1 MTDYLKMIQLED
13 RIRAFATVGK
23 MIQRLDENERTY
35 MCQRAKSE
43 NSWFTDENIATAL
56 LGIQRYL
63 DEDKLRRWT
72 DGLPDQPSQRKKVG
86 VVMAG
91 NIPLVGF
98 HDFLSVVISGHQLLA
113 KLSSKD
119 SFLIKHIAGM
129 LTDIEPRFKEQ
140 IEFRD
145 KLNDAE
151 AMIATGS
158 DNSSRYFEYYFAK
171 MPHIIRRNRSSVGV
185 LDGTENTNDLE
196 ALGYDVFQYFGLG
209 CRNVSKLFVPADYEF
224 SPLLEAWQQFESIN
238 QYHKYNNNYDYNKSI
253 YLVNKEPHYDSG
265 FALLRKSEQLVSPI
279 SVVYYEKYDTP
290 EVLQDRLAQF
300 SDRIQCVVSRDA
312 WVDGS
317 LRFGKAQEPELW
329 DYADD
334 VNTLEFLKLLA

>member
-1 MTDYLKMIQLED
+1 MIQLED

-23 MIQRLDENERTY
+23 MIQRLDDNERAY
-35 MCQRAKSE
+35 MFQRAKSE
-43 NSWFTDENIATAL
+43 NSWFNDENIATAL
-56 LGIQRYL
+56 QGIQRYL

-72 DGLPDQPSQRKKVG
+72 EGLPDQPSQRKKVG

-98 HDFLSVVISGHQLLA
+98 HDFLSVLISGHQLLA

-119 SFLIKHIAGM
+119 SFLIKHLAGM
-129 LTDIEPRFKEQ
+129 LTDIEPRFQEQ
-140 IEFRD
+140 IAFRD

-171 MPHIIRRNRSSVGV
+171 MSHIIRRNRSSVGV
-185 LDGTENTNDLE
+185 LDGTEKTSDLK
-196 ALGYDVFQYFGLG
+196 ALGHDVFQYFGLG

-224 SPLLEAWQQFESIN
+224 SLLLEAWQQFESVS
-238 QYHKYNNNYDYNKSI
+238 QHHKYNNNYDYNKSI
-253 YLVNKEPHYDSG
+253 YLVNKEPHYDTG

-279 SVVYYEKYDTP
+279 SVVYYEKYDTSR
-290 EVLQDRLAQF
+290 VLHDRLAKY
-300 SDRIQCVVSRDA
+300 SDKIQCVVSRNA
-312 WVDGS
+312 WMDGS
-317 LRFGKAQEPELW
+317 LPFGKAQEPELW

-334 VNTLEFLKLLA
+334 VNTLEFLKQLT

>member
-13 RIRAFATVGK
+13 RVRAFATVGK
-23 MIQRLDENERTY
+23 MIRRLDDNERAY
-35 MCQRAKSE
+35 MFQQAKSE
-43 NSWFTDENIATAL
+43 NSWFTDKNIATAL
-56 LGIQRYL
+56 QGIQRYL
-63 DEDKLRRWT
+63 DEDKLRRWA

-98 HDFLSVVISGHQLLA
+98 HDFLSVLISGHQLLA
-113 KLSSKD
+113 KLSNKD

-129 LTDIEPRFKEQ
+129 LTDIEPWFKEQ

-145 KLNDAE
+145 KLNDAD
-151 AMIATGS
+151 AIIATGS

-185 LDGTENTNDLE
+185 LDGTENTSDLE
-196 ALGYDVFQYFGLG
+196 ALGQDVFQYFGLG

-224 SPLLEAWQQFESIN
+224 SPLLESWQPFESVN
-238 QYHKYNNNYDYNKSI
+238 RHHKYNNNYDYNKSI
-253 YLVNKEPHYDSG
+253 YLVNKEPHYDTG

-290 EVLQDRLAQF
+290 EVLQERLTQF
-300 SDRIQCVVSRDA
+300 SGKIQCVVSRDG

-317 LRFGKAQEPELW
+317 LPFGQAQEPELW

-334 VNTLEFLKLLA
+334 INTLEFLKQLA